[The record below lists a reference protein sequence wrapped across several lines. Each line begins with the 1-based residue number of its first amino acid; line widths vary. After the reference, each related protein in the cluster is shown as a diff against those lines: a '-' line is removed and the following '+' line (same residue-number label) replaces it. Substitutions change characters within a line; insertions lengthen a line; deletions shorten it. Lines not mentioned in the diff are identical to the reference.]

1 MMKCMRNFLPA
12 LAAICSLMP
21 SAALA
26 TGVVS
31 VYSSGVV
38 VVGTTQ
44 QYLVYVGDITPNTV
58 TWSVND
64 IPGGNATVGTISP
77 SGLYAAPPVAPTPNV
92 VTVKATSTLDT
103 TIFGTVQA
111 TIQQPTPWVWGVNPN
126 SIVVGPMSLSIN
138 GAGFVP
144 GAVVQFGGVNLS

>member
-44 QYLVYVGDITPNTV
+44 QYLVYVGDIVPTTV

-64 IPGGNATVGTISP
+64 IPGGNATVGTISAT
-77 SGLYAAPPVAPTPNV
+77 GLYTAPPVAPTPNV
-92 VTVKATSTLDT
+92 VTVKATSTVESSK
-103 TIFGTVQA
+103 FGTAQA
-111 TIQQPTPWVWGVNPN
+111 TIQQPTPSPRTPW
-126 SIVVGPMSLSIN
+126 
-138 GAGFVP
+138 
-144 GAVVQFGGVNLS
+144 